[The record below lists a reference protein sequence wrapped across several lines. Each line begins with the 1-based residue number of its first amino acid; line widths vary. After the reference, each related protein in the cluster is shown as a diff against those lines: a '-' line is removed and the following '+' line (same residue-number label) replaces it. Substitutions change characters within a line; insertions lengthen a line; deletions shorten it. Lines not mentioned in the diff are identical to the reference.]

1 MGRRG
6 SKLLW
11 PPHRV
16 DALSA
21 RLNAP
26 SANKNEEVKDRIVN
40 PALDNDSDQAPR
52 RYDIAFEAL
61 AMLTVIGS
69 SRTGN

>member
-11 PPHRV
+11 PPHGV

-21 RLNAP
+21 RLDAP
-26 SANKNEEVKDRIVN
+26 SANKNEEVK
-40 PALDNDSDQAPR
+40 AGFQA
-52 RYDIAFEAL
+52 
-61 AMLTVIGS
+61 GS
-69 SRTGN
+69 E